1 MKEKKQLK
9 RIVLIDAH
17 ALIHRAYH
25 ALPGFASSKGE
36 PTGALYG
43 LSTMMMRAIDELKP
57 DALFACFDLPKPTFR
72 HIAYDAYK
80 GTRKQTDDTLITQLI
95 RAKDVFDAFSIPR
108 FELEGFEADDL
119 IGTLVEK
126 LETQKDVEIIIV
138 SGDMDTMQLIDG
150 TKVRVYTLKKGIQE
164 TQMFDEK
171 KVFERYSFLPDQ
183 IPDYKGLA
191 GDPSDNIPGIKGI
204 GEKTATELLTH
215 FGTIEKMYKVLK
227 KNRQEFLDKGIK
239 ERIVKLLE
247 EGEEEALFSKT
258 LATIRLDAPIE
269 TPDISKSWFEGY
281 VPEKLS
287 TLFDILEFRTL
298 KPKTLLLGKE
308 KTASELGSGDGATKN
323 NKEKNTLPKSP
334 KKEATYENTHE
345 FKEAQAMVFLL
356 DSDKTDPSLEEILT
370 YAKVNTLPE
379 ATEFLEKELSRE
391 QTLFHLYKNVDKP
404 LIPLVEEMEN
414 VGIKIDVPYF
424 ESLSKKYHIELDALE
439 KEIWKLAGREFLI
452 TSPKQLG
459 EVLYDEL
466 NLGEKIKKTAGGARS
481 TNADMLESLKEH
493 HSIIQK
499 ILNYREIQK
508 LVSTYIDPL
517 PKFIDSED
525 RVHTHYLHTGAA
537 TGRFSSKDPALQNI
551 PVKTDHGRA
560 IRKGFVAAQGF
571 TLLSC
576 DYSQIELRCAAILSS
591 DEYLLETFKKGEDSH
606 ASVAARVFSVPM
618 SEVSKDQR
626 RVAKILNFGILYGMG
641 VNALKVNL
649 QSDRKS
655 AQEFY
660 DAYKATFPTL
670 MAYLEDVK
678 VQARKNG
685 YTETLFGRRRQLK
698 MLRSPLPFIRAQG
711 ERMAINAPIQGTNAD
726 IMRIAL
732 IDIME
737 VLKKEGLQD
746 SIRPLL
752 QIHDEFI
759 FEVKDGY
766 IEKAKQIIVPTMEQ
780 VLVKHKNESAVIPI
794 LVSAESG
801 HTWGDL

>member
-57 DALFACFDLPKPTFR
+57 DALYACFDLPKPTFR

-80 GTRKQTDDTLITQLI
+80 GTRKQTDDTLISQLI
-95 RAKDVFDAFSIPR
+95 RAKDVFDAFGIPR

-171 KVFERYSFLPDQ
+171 KVFERYSFGPDQ

-204 GEKTATELLTH
+204 GEKTATELLTN
-215 FGTIEKMYKVLK
+215 FGTIEKMYKALK
-227 KNRQEFLDKGIK
+227 KDRQSFLDKGIK

-269 TPDISKSWFEGY
+269 TPDISKSWFDGY

-287 TLFDILEFRTL
+287 TLFDTLEFRSL
-298 KPKTLLLGKE
+298 KPKALDLGKE
-308 KTASELGSGDGATKN
+308 KPQVEKSSLK
-323 NKEKNTLPKSP
+323 KEKIALPKSP

-345 FKEAQAMVFLL
+345 FKEAQAILFLL
-356 DSDKTDPSLEEILT
+356 DSDKTDPSLEEIFAYT
-370 YAKVNTLPE
+370 KADTLSD
-379 ATEFLEKELSRE
+379 AIVFLQNELSRE
-391 QTLFHLYKNVDKP
+391 KTLLELYENVDKP
-404 LIPLVEEMEN
+404 LIPLVEEMEK

-424 ESLSKKYHIELDALE
+424 ESLSKKYHAELDLLE

-466 NLGEKIKKTAGGARS
+466 HLGEKIKKTAGGARS

-493 HSIIQK
+493 HPIIEK

-517 PKFIDSED
+517 PKFVDSED

-537 TGRFSSKDPALQNI
+537 TGRFASKDPALQNI
-551 PVKTDHGRA
+551 PIKTDHGMA
-560 IRKGFVAAQGF
+560 IRKGFVARDGF

-576 DYSQIELRCAAILSS
+576 DYSQIELRCAAILSG
-591 DEYLLETFKKGEDSH
+591 DKYLLETFKKGEDSH

-618 SEVSKDQR
+618 NEVSKDQR
-626 RVAKILNFGILYGMG
+626 RVAKVLNFGILYGMG

-670 MAYLEDVK
+670 MSYLEDVK

-698 MLRSPLPFIRAQG
+698 MMRSPLPFIRAQG

-732 IDIME
+732 IDIVQ
-737 VLKKEGLQD
+737 VLKKEGLEAF
-746 SIRPLL
+746 IHPLL

-766 IEKAKQIIVPTMEQ
+766 IEKAKEIIVPTMED
-780 VLVKHKNESAVIPI
+780 VLVKHKKESAIIPI

-801 HTWGDL
+801 ITWGDL

>member
-1 MKEKKQLK
+1 MSEKNKIK

-25 ALPGFASSKGE
+25 ALPGFSSSKGE

-43 LSTMMMRAIDELKP
+43 LSTMVMRAIDELKP
-57 DALFACFDLPKPTFR
+57 HSLFACFDLPKPTFR

-95 RAKDVFDAFSIPR
+95 RAKDVFDAFAIPR

-126 LETQKDVEIIIV
+126 LEKEKDVEIIIV

-171 KVFERYSFLPDQ
+171 KVIERYSFGPYQ

-215 FGTIEKMYKVLK
+215 FGTIEKMYKALK
-227 KNRQEFLDKGIK
+227 KDRQSFLDKGIK
-239 ERIVKLLE
+239 ERTIKLLE

-269 TPDISKSWFEGY
+269 IPDISKTWFEGY

-287 TLFDILEFRTL
+287 ALFDTLEFRSL
-298 KPKTLLLGKE
+298 KPKALTLGKE
-308 KTASELGSGDGATKN
+308 KPVSEVGGKDVAAKTK
-323 NKEKNTLPKSP
+323 KEKIALPKSP
-334 KKEATYENTHE
+334 KKEATYENTRE
-345 FKEAQAMVFLL
+345 FKEAQAVLFLL
-356 DSDKTDPSLEEILT
+356 DSDKTDPSLEDIFAYT
-370 YAKVNTLPE
+370 KKNTLSE
-379 ATEFLEKELSRE
+379 AMEYLEKELSQE
-391 QTLFHLYKNVDKP
+391 KSLLELYQNVDKP
-404 LIPLVEEMEN
+404 LIPLVEEMEKI
-414 VGIKIDVPYF
+414 GIKIDVPYF
-424 ESLSKKYHIELDALE
+424 ESLSKKYHKELESLE
-439 KEIWKLAGREFLI
+439 QEIWKLAGREFLI

-466 NLGEKIKKTAGGARS
+466 QLGEKIKKTAGGARS

-493 HSIIQK
+493 HEIIQK
-499 ILNYREIQK
+499 VLDYREIQK

-517 PKFIDSED
+517 PTFIDTEN
-525 RVHTHYLHTGAA
+525 RVHTHYIHTGAA
-537 TGRFSSKDPALQNI
+537 TGRFASKDPALQNI
-551 PVKTDHGRA
+551 PVKTDHGMA
-560 IRKGFVAAQGF
+560 IRKGFVAAEGY

-576 DYSQIELRCAAILSS
+576 DYSQIELRCAAILSG
-591 DEYLLETFKKGEDSH
+591 DEHLIETFKKGEDSH
-606 ASVAARVFSVPM
+606 ASVASRVFSVPM
-618 SEVSKDQR
+618 DQVSKDQR
-626 RVAKILNFGILYGMG
+626 RIAKVLNFGILYGMG
-641 VNALKVNL
+641 VNALKANL

-670 MAYLEDVK
+670 MSYLEDVK
-678 VQARKNG
+678 IQARKNG
-685 YTETLFGRRRQLK
+685 FTETLFGRRRQLK

-732 IDIME
+732 IDIVKALRE
-737 VLKKEGLQD
+737 QKLEDVV
-746 SIRPLL
+746 RPLL

-766 IEKAKQIIVPTMEQ
+766 VEKAKELIVPTMEQ
-780 VLVKHKNESAVIPI
+780 VLEKHKKESAIIPI
-794 LVSAESG
+794 LVSADNG
-801 HTWGDL
+801 PTWGDL

>member
-1 MKEKKQLK
+1 MKEKIPLK

-43 LSTMMMRAIDELKP
+43 LSTMMMRAIDELRP
-57 DALFACFDLPKPTFR
+57 HAIFACFDLPKPTFR

-80 GTRKQTDDTLITQLI
+80 GTRKKGDDELIAQLI
-95 RAKDVFDAFSIPR
+95 RAKDVFDAFTIER
-108 FELEGFEADDL
+108 FELEGFEADDI

-126 LETQKDVEIIIV
+126 LKKEKDVEIIIV
-138 SGDMDTMQLIDG
+138 SGDMDTMQLIEG
-150 TKVRVYTLKKGIQE
+150 EKIRVYTLKKGIQE
-164 TQMFDEK
+164 TQMYDEK
-171 KVFERYSFLPDQ
+171 KVNERYSFGPKQ

-204 GEKTATELLTH
+204 GEKTATELLSY
-215 FGTIEKMYKVLK
+215 FGTIEKMYVALK
-227 KNRQEFLDKGIK
+227 KNRQQFLDKGIK
-239 ERIVKLLE
+239 ERVVKLLE

-258 LATIRLDAPIE
+258 LATIRLDAPIG
-269 TPDISKSWFEGY
+269 TPDITTSWNEDF
-281 VPEKLS
+281 VPEKL
-287 TLFDILEFRTL
+287 TALFEVLEFRSL
-298 KPKTLLLGKE
+298 KPKVLALGKE
-308 KTASELGSGDGATKN
+308 KTVEEIAQAEKKN
-323 NKEKNTLPKSP
+323 TSKKEKITLPKIA
-334 KKEATYENTHE
+334 KKEATYLETQE
-345 FKEAQAMVFLL
+345 FKEAQAMIFLL
-356 DSDKTDPSLEEILT
+356 DSDKTDPSLEDILA
-370 YAKVNTLPE
+370 YAKAETLSE
-379 ATEFLEKELSRE
+379 ARVFLEKELSRE
-391 QTLFHLYKNVDKP
+391 KTLLDLYEKVDKP
-404 LIPLVEEMEN
+404 LIPLVEQMEK

-424 ESLSKKYHIELDALE
+424 EALSEKYHVELDALE

-466 NLGEKIKKTAGGARS
+466 HLGEKIKKTAGGARS

-493 HSIIQK
+493 HPIIQK
-499 ILNYREIQK
+499 ILDYREIQK
-508 LVSTYIDPL
+508 LVSTYVDPL
-517 PKFIDSED
+517 PKFVDAED

-537 TGRFSSKDPALQNI
+537 TGRFASKDPALQNI
-551 PVKTDHGRA
+551 PVKTDHGMA
-560 IRKGFVAAQGF
+560 IRKGFVAQAGH

-576 DYSQIELRCAAILSS
+576 DYSQIELRVAAILSG
-591 DEYLLETFKKGEDSH
+591 DEHLLETFKKGEDSH
-606 ASVAARVFSVPM
+606 ASVASRVFSVPM
-618 SEVSKDQR
+618 EEVSKDQR
-626 RVAKILNFGILYGMG
+626 RIAKVLNFGILYGMG
-641 VNALKVNL
+641 VNALRENL

-698 MLRSPLPFIRAQG
+698 MLHSPLPFIRAQG

-732 IDIME
+732 IDITE
-737 VLKKEGLQD
+737 ALKKENLTSQVHP
-746 SIRPLL
+746 IL

-759 FEVKDGY
+759 FEVKNEY
-766 IEKAKQIIVPTMEQ
+766 IERAKQVIVPVMEQ
-780 VLVKHKNESAVIPI
+780 VLEKHKKEASIIPI
-794 LVSAESG
+794 LVSSDSG
-801 HTWGDL
+801 ITWADI

>member
-1 MKEKKQLK
+1 MKEKKIK

-95 RAKDVFDAFSIPR
+95 RAKDVFDAFGIPR

-126 LETQKDVEIIIV
+126 IEKQKDVEIIIV

-171 KVFERYSFLPDQ
+171 KVLERYSFGPDQ

-215 FGTIEKMYKVLK
+215 FGTIEKMYKALK
-227 KNRQEFLDKGIK
+227 KDRQSFLDKGIK

-269 TPDISKSWFEGY
+269 VPDISKSWFEGY

-287 TLFDILEFRTL
+287 ILFDTLEFRSL
-298 KPKTLLLGKE
+298 KPKTLTLGKE
-308 KTASELGSGDGATKN
+308 KPVSESENKTVKN
-323 NKEKNTLPKSP
+323 KNIVLPKSP

-370 YAKVNTLPE
+370 YTKANTLSE
-379 ATEFLEKELSRE
+379 AMEFLHKELSRE
-391 QTLFHLYKNVDKP
+391 KTLFDLYENVDKP
-404 LIPLVEEMEN
+404 LIPLVEKMEK

-424 ESLSKKYHIELDALE
+424 EALSKKYHAELDLLE

-466 NLGEKIKKTAGGARS
+466 HLGEKIKKTAGGARS

-493 HSIIQK
+493 HPIIQK
-499 ILNYREIQK
+499 ILDYREIQK

-537 TGRFSSKDPALQNI
+537 TGRFASKDPALQNI
-551 PVKTDHGRA
+551 PIKTDHGMA
-560 IRKGFVAAQGF
+560 IRKGFVAAKGY

-576 DYSQIELRCAAILSS
+576 DYSQIELRCAAILSG
-591 DEYLLETFKKGEDSH
+591 DEHLLETFKKGEDSH

-618 SEVSKDQR
+618 NEVSKDQR
-626 RVAKILNFGILYGMG
+626 RVAKVLNFGILYGMG

-670 MAYLEDVK
+670 MSYLEEVK

-698 MLRSPLPFIRAQG
+698 MMRSPLPFIRAQG

-737 VLKKEGLQD
+737 VLKKEGLETF
-746 SIRPLL
+746 IRPLL

-766 IEKAKQIIVPTMEQ
+766 IEKAKEVIVPTMEK
-780 VLVKHKNESAVIPI
+780 VLEKHKKESAIIPI
-794 LVSAESG
+794 SVSADSG
-801 HTWGDL
+801 ATWGDL